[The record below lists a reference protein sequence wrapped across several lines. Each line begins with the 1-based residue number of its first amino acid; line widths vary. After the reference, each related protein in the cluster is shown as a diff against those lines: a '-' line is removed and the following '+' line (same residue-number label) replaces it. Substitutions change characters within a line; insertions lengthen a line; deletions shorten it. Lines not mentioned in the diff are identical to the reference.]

1 MRNLIIGYKKSHFI
15 GIILFVFAT
24 FFFMSPVLGEANE
37 EAEFGDQ
44 LLIEGKNNDHVSELQ
59 ELLNERGYISN
70 SVSEGLYDSATR
82 EAVIDFQETAG
93 IYVDGMAGTQ
103 TIGALSIL
111 EKGDEGK
118 AVLALQHSLNSL
130 GYYNAKLDGVFGPVT
145 HEAVTGFQKSEG
157 LVVDGLAGPKT
168 YGALHKAIN
177 IQGNSS
183 STSVKGTETT
193 ETAVADTSESSTS
206 DEASEQETKTEPDE
220 SSSEGEKAPEP
231 SSSEDAS
238 EQETNTEPE
247 ESSSEEEKAPEPS
260 SNENTNS
267 KTEESTETSRS
278 NQSGGRTM
286 TVEATAY
293 TAYCNGCS
301 GTTATGIDLR
311 NNPGKKVIAVDPSVI
326 PLGSTVEVEGYGT
339 AIAGDTGGA
348 IKGNKIDLFMPN
360 REDALNFGRRSLQIT
375 VLE

>member
-1 MRNLIIGYKKSHFI
+1 MRNLITGYKRNHFI

-24 FFFMSPVLGEANE
+24 FFFMSPVFGEANDNE

-44 LLIEGKNNDHVSELQ
+44 LLIEGKNHEHVSELQ

-70 SVSEGLYDSATR
+70 SVSEGLYDSATQ

-130 GYYNAKLDGVFGPVT
+130 GYYDAKLDGVFGPVT

-177 IQGNSS
+177 ISGNSS
-183 STSVKGTETT
+183 PTSVKGTETT
-193 ETAVADTSESSTS
+193 EIAVADTSGSSTS
-206 DEASEQETKTEPDE
+206 DE
-220 SSSEGEKAPEP
+220 
-231 SSSEDAS
+231 AS